1 MVNTVNKLY
10 NNLLN
15 KLMKSK
21 LFMQY
26 YLHVKRSID
35 KALLYVDP
43 NNYVRNIMRNLF
55 LTLII
60 SFCCFLILFYYYN
73 IFIALFALL
82 LPFILL
88 LMYEVIMYSKI
99 IMRKK
104 GVSDELPLFS
114 MFMATVGEL
123 GVRLADIFYE
133 ISERDEFQYISKEA
147 KKIIRDTILFFG
159 NIFESID
166 TNSVNHPSKEWERY
180 MLGITSIIKSGGELS
195 KYLEDKMKEFLNKYK
210 QRWISYSKH
219 ASDWGELLLSVFLL
233 TSALNLITAIMFP
246 SNAVLFMMITGII
259 IIPLS
264 TILSILLMDMSSPS
278 DKNIINVNPVWGI
291 LAGILTFMI
300 IFQFFTLWISLG
312 ITIFV
317 SSLIIYIPTRKLLK
331 EIDEEEHWLPAFLL
345 SLTDARKAGISLD
358 QAIAKL
364 RGFGSRVNYILDDLT
379 SQMNMGIPLNQ
390 TIPKCKSRLFKNV
403 LYVIGELNAR
413 GGGTPMIIERIREYI
428 IYVQESQAEAKSSLK
443 LYEILALLTPIILT
457 IMITL
462 TYTLSNINV
471 MMWNNSFSLIQ
482 SMQYYDLNTMM
493 DNIKII
499 VIEVSFGISLL
510 ISKAKDLTA
519 KSTFLVIVT
528 IVLALLSLLIIPTI
542 KIQL

>member
-1 MVNTVNKLY
+1 MVNIVDKLFD
-10 NNLLN
+10 NLLN
-15 KLMKSK
+15 KFMKNK
-21 LFMQY
+21 LFTQY
-26 YLHVKRSID
+26 YLHIKRSID
-35 KALLYVDP
+35 KALLYVDL

-55 LTLII
+55 LASII
-60 SFCCFLILFYYYN
+60 SFCCFSILFYYYN
-73 IFIALFALL
+73 IFIALFVLL

-88 LMYEVIMYSKI
+88 SLYEVSIYSKI

-123 GVRLADIFYE
+123 GVRLADVLYE

-246 SNAVLFMMITGII
+246 SNAVLFIMITGII

-312 ITIFV
+312 IAIFV

-331 EIDEEEHWLPAFLL
+331 EIDEEERWLPAFLL

-364 RGFGSRVNYILDDLT
+364 RGFGSRVDYILDDLT

-390 TIPKCKSRLFKNV
+390 TVPKCKSRLFKNV

-462 TYTLSNINV
+462 TYTLSNINA
-471 MMWNNSFSLIQ
+471 MMWNSSLSLMQ
-482 SMQYYDLNTMM
+482 SMQYYDLNVMM

-510 ISKAKDLTA
+510 ISKAKDLTV

-528 IVLALLSLLIIPTI
+528 IILALLSLLIIPII